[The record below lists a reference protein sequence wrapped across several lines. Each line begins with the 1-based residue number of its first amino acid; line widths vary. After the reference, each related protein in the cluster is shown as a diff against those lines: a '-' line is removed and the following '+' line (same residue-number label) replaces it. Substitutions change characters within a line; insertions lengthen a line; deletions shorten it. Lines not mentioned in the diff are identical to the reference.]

1 MTIQERIDSGLI
13 RSNLK
18 IGYREGTMEELLK
31 DFPLVS
37 DSLKNVK
44 LYGHKGIAI
53 LKDTN
58 KERFYVLYLFTEKNY
73 YCIHICDEH
82 LGCEM
87 SSRYQE
93 PLEDWTRG
101 RDLPD
106 GKCDLETW
114 NRILC
119 AIVGTELISIF

>member
-1 MTIQERIDSGLI
+1 MFVGAGAEPTGTIAFLVTSE
-13 RSNLK
+13 K
-18 IGYREGTMEELLK
+18 RELT
-31 DFPLVS
+31 
-37 DSLKNVK
+37 
-44 LYGHKGIAI
+44 H
-53 LKDTN
+53 
-58 KERFYVLYLFTEKNY
+58 
-73 YCIHICDEH
+73 DECLTPDIEDRY
-82 LGCEM
+82 LGCGM

-119 AIVGTELISIF
+119 AIVGTELINCQLPTN